1 MKPKKNLQHALNKA
15 VQYLQSGNRELA
27 FKHLTKFSKGSPN
40 NADTHRDI
48 GIFFQQNNMPIKA
61 EMFYRD
67 SLSINNDQASVY
79 FNLGV
84 IYQSLNKTQQ
94 AIEAYTTAT
103 ELSNDYAKAFANLGY
118 LYNEIGDKEKCKE
131 ACLSA
136 KELEPDNPQ
145 IKHMIAALGVEESP
159 EIADQQYIK
168 NLYDDYAK
176 TYDSHL
182 SVTLKSRVPQLIYE
196 TTKQFSGNSKL
207 DKTILDLGCGTGI
220 CGELFSTKANI
231 LDGVDLS
238 EKMIE
243 AAQKKSIYNNL
254 YIADISEFL
263 IDKENIYDI
272 IFSSDVLIYIGNLLE
287 LFQRI
292 KSALKNNGIFTFST
306 ESAKDTENDF
316 ILDSTGRYKHNHDYI
331 TRIAEEAGLKMLS
344 SKETALRQQNNE
356 DVIGRI
362 YVLTSE

>member
-1 MKPKKNLQHALNKA
+1 MKPKKNLQYALNKA

-27 FKHLTKFSKGSPN
+27 FKHLTKFCKNAPN
-40 NADTHRDI
+40 NAAIRRDI

-67 SLSINNDQASVY
+67 SLSIDNDQTSVY

-84 IYQSLNKTQQ
+84 IYQSISKTEQ

-118 LYNEIGDKEKCKE
+118 LYNEIGDKDKCKE

-136 KELEPDNPQ
+136 RRLQPENPQ
-145 IKHMIAALGVEESP
+145 IKHMIAALGIEKPP

-182 SVTLKSRVPQLIYE
+182 SVTLKSRVPQLIHE
-196 TTKQFSGNSKL
+196 ATMQFTDISHH
-207 DKTILDLGCGTGI
+207 DKSMLDLGCGTGI
-220 CGELFSTKANI
+220 CGELFSAGANI

-238 EKMIE
+238 DKMIE
-243 AAQKKSIYNNL
+243 AAEKKDIYTNL
-254 YIADISEFL
+254 YTADISEFL
-263 IDKENIYDI
+263 VNKRNTYNI
-272 IFSSDVLIYIGNLLE
+272 IFSSDVLIYIGNLKE
-287 LFQRI
+287 LF
-292 KSALKNNGIFTFST
+292 KHVKNALKKDGVFTFST
-306 ESAKDTENDF
+306 ESTTGQDNDF
-316 ILDSTGRYKHNHDYI
+316 ILDSTGRYKHNHNYI
-331 TRIAEEAGLKMLS
+331 TRIAEESQFKILS
-344 SKETALRQQNNE
+344 SNETPLRQQKNE

-362 YVLTSE
+362 YVITTS